1 MSVRDLTPEQI
12 AAFERFI
19 SGPAGGSPSRA
30 RARQVATVARML
42 VYTDKLISEAA
53 DARIAAP
60 GLLELREWLVY
71 NLTEQAAAAAPALNI
86 QPDPIKDAQAAA
98 VLAARRGNSA
108 DYAAAKAAES
118 AARAA
123 A

>member
-1 MSVRDLTPEQI
+1 MSARDLTPDQI

-19 SGPAGGSPSRA
+19 AGPAGGSPSRA

-42 VYTDKLISEAA
+42 VYIDKLLIEAA
-53 DARIAAP
+53 DARIIAP
-60 GLLELREWLVY
+60 GLVEIREWLCF
-71 NLTEQAAAAAPALNI
+71 NLTEHATAAAPALNI

-108 DYAAAKAAES
+108 DYAAAQAAES
-118 AARAA
+118 AARASA
-123 A
+123 